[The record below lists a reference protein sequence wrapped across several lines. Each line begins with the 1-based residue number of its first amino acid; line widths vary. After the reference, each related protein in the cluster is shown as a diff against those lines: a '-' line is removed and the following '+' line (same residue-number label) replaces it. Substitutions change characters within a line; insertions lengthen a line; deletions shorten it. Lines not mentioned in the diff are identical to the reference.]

1 MGLLEFRRGPA
12 ALGGARTG
20 RAATKAWRG
29 LAMTALLVGLST
41 ISSDVL
47 AGAAPAPNAGRLV
60 AEAFAWAHRHAS
72 VELSARVAT
81 GPQQSI
87 SMLLTP
93 SASET
98 ITSVAG
104 YGTSSVIRVND
115 GHVTYV
121 NVSSLA
127 QLSSLEVTTATAA
140 DENVWF
146 TVSPSDPRDAVL
158 TQWSPL
164 TVRSVFSYGRMG
176 FQRPFRYVGL
186 TTLRGVRVIKLATR
200 SFVVSALGPQG
211 TAYLYLTDTKDPR
224 PYAGRS
230 GTGKNADTMYFTHWD
245 GVTPIPV
252 PTGAPALPQ

>member
-1 MGLLEFRRGPA
+1 MRLLESRGGPA
-12 ALGGARTG
+12 ASGGPRTRRRALGTS
-20 RAATKAWRG
+20 RG
-29 LAMTALLVGLST
+29 LAMSALLLGLS
-41 ISSDVL
+41 IVAPGAL
-47 AGAAPAPNAGRLV
+47 AGATSAPNAGRLV
-60 AEAFAWAHRHAS
+60 AEAFAWAHRNAS

-93 SASET
+93 NVSET
-98 ITSVAG
+98 ITTVAG

-127 QLSSLEVTTATAA
+127 QLSSLEVTTATVA

-176 FQRPFRYVGL
+176 FQRPFRYDGL
-186 TTLRGVRVIKLATR
+186 TTLRGVRVIRLATR
-200 SFVVSALGPQG
+200 SFVVSALGPPG
-211 TAYLYLTDTKDPR
+211 TAYLYLTDTKVPR

-230 GTGKNADTMYFTHWD
+230 GTGENIDTMYFTHWG
-245 GVTPIPV
+245 GVAPILV